1 VTLRSPTLQ
10 VAIALVAGFV
20 AGIVLRGTDI
30 PRFIEPLGTVWI
42 NAIRM
47 PVLPLIVMMLIA
59 SIAGSKDTRQI
70 GTLGVRTLAVMIV
83 LLSMFALI
91 MTPLA
96 TVLLGG

>member
-20 AGIVLRGTDI
+20 AGIVLRGTEI
-30 PRFIEPLGTVWI
+30 LRFIEPLGTVWI

-59 SIAGSKDTRQI
+59 SIAGSETR
-70 GTLGVRTLAVMIV
+70 G
-83 LLSMFALI
+83 
-91 MTPLA
+91 
-96 TVLLGG
+96 